1 MRFAVTG
8 GDRRFSILKELLEAD
23 GHTIVSPE
31 EAEVIVPSPADPEAL
46 YARSESYQIANAA
59 LTARGAAALL
69 AEERTLP
76 GAEVLVLGFGRVGSL
91 TALALREAGCRVT
104 VLARR
109 REILAWARAMGLEA
123 ASFARLPEL
132 LPGAEI
138 VVNTV
143 PESVLPRGL
152 LERANKEAMLLE
164 LASAPGGI
172 DAGAARE
179 LGLRC
184 LRAGGLP
191 GKFAPEEAAVILRD
205 ALYEVLAQ
213 PRPRLGIGVCGSHCT
228 FDKALTAVASL
239 GQKYDLVPILSG
251 AAAGTDTRFA
261 AAADFRARLEELC
274 GRGAV
279 DSIQGAEPLGTSAA
293 LDILLVAPC
302 TGNTLAKLAHGVTDT
317 PVTMACKSH
326 LRNGRPL
333 VLAISTN
340 DGLSGSAE
348 NIGRLLQRKNVFFVP
363 FRQDAPGEK
372 PFSLQADFS
381 RLAETLAAAREGR
394 QLEPILVP

>member
-31 EAEVIVPSPADPEAL
+31 EAEAVIPSPADPEAF
-46 YARSESYQIANAA
+46 YARSESYQIANAS

-69 AEERTLP
+69 AEERSLP
-76 GAEVLVLGFGRVGSL
+76 GAEVIVLGFGRVGSL
-91 TALALREAGCRVT
+91 TALALRDAGCRVT

-109 REILAWARAMGLEA
+109 REALAWARALGLGAEP
-123 ASFARLPEL
+123 FDRLPEH

-138 VVNTV
+138 LVNTV
-143 PESVLPRGL
+143 PESVLPREL
-152 LERANKEAMLLE
+152 LERVNRKALLLE

-191 GKFAPEEAAVILRD
+191 GKYAPEEAAVILRD
-205 ALYEVLAQ
+205 AVFEVLSR

-228 FDKALTAVASL
+228 FDKALSAVAPL
-239 GQKYDLVPILSG
+239 GKEYDLVPILSG

-261 AAADFRARLEELC
+261 AAADFRRRLETLC
-274 GRGAV
+274 GREAV
-279 DSIQGAEPLGTSAA
+279 DSIAGAEPLGTAAA
-293 LDILLVAPC
+293 LDVLLVAPC
-302 TGNTLAKLAHGVTDT
+302 TGNTLGKLAHGVTDT

-348 NIGRLLQRKNVFFVP
+348 NIARLLERKNVYFVP
-363 FRQDAPGEK
+363 FRQDAPAEK

-381 RLAETLAAAREGR
+381 RLEETLAAAREGR
-394 QLEPILVP
+394 QIEPVLGA